1 MSFACGIVGL
11 PNVGKSTLFNA
22 LSSAKAEAQNYPFCT
37 IEPNVGVVIVPDER
51 VDALVKLYHPPKVV
65 PAAIQF
71 VDIAGLVRGASKGE
85 GLGNQFLAHIREVE
99 AILHVVRCFED
110 PNVIHVENRIDP
122 VADIETIT
130 AELCLKDLDT
140 VDKRRERSRK
150 MLKANKA
157 EDRLAVEVCD
167 LLVSHLDKMK
177 PVRSLLA
184 EASTA
189 SGKQGPLASPDAQA
203 LVREL
208 SLLTAKPSLY
218 VANVDEGSLT
228 NVSGNKHFV
237 AVEALAKSEGSQVIP
252 ICAALEAQIAELEP
266 QDRPEFLASA
276 GLKEPGLFGVI
287 RAGYDMLG
295 LITFFTAGDPEV
307 HAWTI
312 TKGTLA
318 PGAAGKIHT
327 DFEKGFIRAEVIR
340 WDDLVQLGSEAKC
353 REAGKIAIEGKEY
366 VVRDGDVVHFRFNV

>member
-37 IEPNVGVVIVPDER
+37 IEPNVGVVVVPDER
-51 VDALVKLYHPPKVV
+51 LDALVKLFAPPKVV

-85 GLGNQFLAHIREVE
+85 GLGNQFLSHIREVE

-122 VADIETIT
+122 VADVETIT

-150 MLKANKA
+150 MLKANKP

-167 LLVSHLDKMK
+167 LLVAHLDKMK

-184 EASTA
+184 EAAST
-189 SGKQGPLASPDAQA
+189 GKGPLTSPDAQA

-218 VANVDEGSLT
+218 VANVDEGSLA
-228 NVSGNKHFV
+228 NVAGNKHYV
-237 AVEALAKSEGSQVIP
+237 AIEALAKSEGSQVIA

-266 QDRPEFLASA
+266 NDRPEFLASA
-276 GLKEPGLFGVI
+276 GLKEPGLFSVI
-287 RAGYDMLG
+287 RAGYEMLG

-340 WDDLVQLGSEAKC
+340 WNDLVQLGSEAKC

-366 VVRDGDVVHFRFNV
+366 VVQDGDVVHFRFNV